1 MTTEMSP
8 DAADMPPSIEQSGP
22 DLFSSTASKA
32 TTVLGWLAL
41 AATAALLAFGL
52 LISPPEVSQGESVR
66 LFYIHVPSAIV
77 CLYIAFSITFVGS
90 IVYLRKQSVFW
101 DLVAGASAEVGVVFL
116 GFTLATGML
125 WGKPT
130 WGTYWTWD
138 PRLTSTAVS
147 FVLYL
152 GYLAVRRLDMD
163 PVARSKR
170 AAILGIVSFANLII
184 IRYSVAWWR
193 SLHQGTTL
201 DPRDTQLDD
210 TMLTSFFLGLVA
222 LSLTF
227 AWLVIHRFRVA
238 WLEHQ
243 VEAQQLE
250 VAIAERTASTDPSGL
265 ATGGA

>member
-1 MTTEMSP
+1 MSSEP
-8 DAADMPPSIEQSGP
+8 VGASSSTDHSGT
-22 DLFSSTASKA
+22 DVFSSTASKA
-32 TTVLGWLAL
+32 TTILGWLSL
-41 AATAALLAFGL
+41 ASIAALLMLGL
-52 LISPPEVSQGESVR
+52 VISPPEIAQGDSVR

-77 CLYIAFSITFVGS
+77 CLYIAFSITLVGS
-90 IVYLRKQSVFW
+90 VIYLRKQSVFW
-101 DLVAGASAEVGVVFL
+101 DLVAGASAEVGVLFL

-125 WGKPT
+125 WGRPT

-147 FVLYL
+147 FILYL

-170 AAILGIVSFANLII
+170 AAILGIVSFANLVI

-193 SLHQGTTL
+193 SLHQGQTL

-210 TMLTSFFLGLVA
+210 SMLASFFLGVVA
-222 LSLTF
+222 LTFTF

-243 VEAQQLE
+243 LEAQQLE
-250 VAIAERTASTDPSGL
+250 VAIAERTAAAGPTGL

>member
-1 MTTEMSP
+1 MTTEISP
-8 DAADMPPSIEQSGP
+8 EP
-22 DLFSSTASKA
+22 ASK
-32 TTVLGWLAL
+32 TTTMTDAVTSTGSKVTRVLGAL
-41 AATAALLAFGL
+41 SLVSIALLLAFGL
-52 LISPPEVSQGESVR
+52 LVSPPEIAQGDSVR

-77 CLYIAFSITFVGS
+77 CLYIAFSITLVGS
-90 IVYLRKQSVFW
+90 IIYLRNQSTFW
-101 DLVAGASAEVGVVFL
+101 DLMAGAAAEVGVVFL
-116 GFTLATGML
+116 GFTLVTGML

-170 AAILGIVSFANLII
+170 AAILGIISFANLII

-193 SLHQGTTL
+193 SLHQGQTL
-201 DPRDTQLDD
+201 DPRDTQLDN
-210 TMLTSFFLGLVA
+210 TMLFSFVLGVLA
-222 LSLTF
+222 LTMTF
-227 AWLVIHRFRVA
+227 AWLVIHRFRIA

-243 VEAQQLE
+243 LEAQQLE
-250 VAIAERTASTDPSGL
+250 LAIAERTSQGPTGL
-265 ATGGA
+265 AHGGA